1 MPENINNVLVK
12 ETGKGKEAMIL
23 ASQVVVDVHL
33 EKDLSYLEWKPLIE
47 KYIFHEWFY
56 IKKTFV

>member
-33 EKDLSYLEWKPLIE
+33 EKDLSYLE
-47 KYIFHEWFY
+47 
-56 IKKTFV
+56 